1 MTTTAAPGRPGITRR
16 NRMSD
21 TSTPTPADVTR
32 VAPASTGF
40 TGGVLAQGDTTVT
53 DGVIA
58 KVAGLA
64 VRDIPGVH
72 ALGGGAARVIGQLRD
87 RIGQTD
93 LTQGIAVDAQEAGV
107 AFEVTLVAEYGV
119 PLQDVAADVRAAIS
133 DAVTELVG
141 RPVTRVDVTVADI
154 VMPGEGSDDAA
165 EAPAV

>member
-1 MTTTAAPGRPGITRR
+1 
-16 NRMSD
+16 MSD
-21 TSTPTPADVTR
+21 TNPSTSTSTPTPADVTR
-32 VAPASTGF
+32 VAPASAGTVVPGA
-40 TGGVLAQGDTTVT
+40 LAEGDTTVT
-53 DGVIA
+53 DGVIG

-93 LTQGIAVDAQEAGV
+93 LTQGISVDAQEAGV
-107 AFEVTLVAEYGV
+107 SFQVTLVAEYGV

-154 VMPGEGSDDAA
+154 VLPGEGSDDEAA

>member
-1 MTTTAAPGRPGITRR
+1 
-16 NRMSD
+16 MSD
-21 TSTPTPADVTR
+21 TNPSTSTSTPTPADVTR
-32 VAPASTGF
+32 VAPASAGAVVP
-40 TGGVLAQGDTTVT
+40 GALAEGDTTVT
-53 DGVIA
+53 DGVIG

-93 LTQGIAVDAQEAGV
+93 LTQGISVDAQEAGV
-107 AFEVTLVAEYGV
+107 SFQVTLVAEYGV
-119 PLQDVAADVRAAIS
+119 PLQDVAADVRATIS

-154 VMPGEGSDDAA
+154 VLPGEGSDDEPA
-165 EAPAV
+165 EAPVV

>member
-1 MTTTAAPGRPGITRR
+1 
-16 NRMSD
+16 MSD
-21 TSTPTPADVTR
+21 QNTSTPADVAR
-32 VAPASTGF
+32 VSPASTGAS
-40 TGGVLAQGDTTVT
+40 TGITGSVLAEGDTTVT
-53 DGVIA
+53 DAVIA

-119 PLQDVAADVRAAIS
+119 PLQDIAAGVRAAIS

-141 RPVTRVDVTVADI
+141 RRVTRVDVTVADI
-154 VMPGEGSDDAA
+154 VMPGEGSDDDTSA
-165 EAPAV
+165 APAV

>member
-1 MTTTAAPGRPGITRR
+1 
-16 NRMSD
+16 MSD
-21 TSTPTPADVTR
+21 QSTPTPADVTR
-32 VAPASTGF
+32 VAPASTGV
-40 TGGVLAQGDTTVT
+40 TGGVLADGDTTVT

-72 ALGGGAARVIGQLRD
+72 SLGGGAARVIGQLRD

-93 LTQGIAVDAQEAGV
+93 LTQGIAVDAQEEGV
-107 AFEVTLVAEYGV
+107 SFQVTLVAEYGV

-141 RPVTRVDVTVADI
+141 RTVTRVDVTVADI
-154 VMPGEGSDDAA
+154 VMPGEGSDDDAAA

>member
-1 MTTTAAPGRPGITRR
+1 
-16 NRMSD
+16 MSD
-21 TSTPTPADVTR
+21 TNPSTPTPADVTR
-32 VAPASTGF
+32 VAPASDGA
-40 TGGVLAQGDTTVT
+40 VAPAALAEGDTVVT
-53 DGVIA
+53 DGVVA

-93 LTQGIAVDAQEAGV
+93 LTQGISVETAEAGV
-107 AFEVTLVAEYGV
+107 SFQVTLVAEYGV
-119 PLQDVAADVRAAIS
+119 PLQQVAADVRAAIT

-141 RPVTRVDVTVADI
+141 RPVTRVDVTIADI
-154 VMPGEGSDDAA
+154 VLPGEGSDDEAV

>member
-1 MTTTAAPGRPGITRR
+1 
-16 NRMSD
+16 MSD
-21 TSTPTPADVTR
+21 TNPSTPTPADVTR
-32 VAPASTGF
+32 VAPASAGAVAP
-40 TGGVLAQGDTTVT
+40 GALAEGDTVVT
-53 DGVIA
+53 DGVVA

-93 LTQGIAVDAQEAGV
+93 LTQGISVEAEEAGV
-107 AFEVTLVAEYGV
+107 SFQVTLVAEYGV
-119 PLQDVAADVRAAIS
+119 PLQDVAADVRAAIT

-141 RPVTRVDVTVADI
+141 RPVTRVDVTIADI
-154 VMPGEGSDDAA
+154 VLPGEGSDDDA

>member
-1 MTTTAAPGRPGITRR
+1 
-16 NRMSD
+16 MSD

-32 VAPASTGF
+32 VAPATTGV
-40 TGGVLAQGDTTVT
+40 TGGVLADGDTTVT

-93 LTQGIAVDAQEAGV
+93 LTQGIAVEAQEAGV
-107 AFEVTLVAEYGV
+107 AFQVTLVAEYGV

-133 DAVTELVG
+133 DAVTGLVG
-141 RPVTRVDVTVADI
+141 RAVTRVDVTIADI
-154 VMPGEGSDDAA
+154 VMPGEGSDDDAA

>member
-1 MTTTAAPGRPGITRR
+1 MR

-21 TSTPTPADVTR
+21 TNPTTPTPADVTR
-32 VAPASTGF
+32 VAPASAGAV
-40 TGGVLAQGDTTVT
+40 TGGALAEGDTVVT
-53 DGVIA
+53 DGVVA

-93 LTQGIAVDAQEAGV
+93 LTQGISVEAQDAGV
-107 AFEVTLVAEYGV
+107 AFQVTLVAEYGV
-119 PLQDVAADVRAAIS
+119 PLQDVAAD
-133 DAVTELVG
+133 TELVG
-141 RPVTRVDVTVADI
+141 KPVTRVDVTVADI

-165 EAPAV
+165 AEAPSA

>member
-1 MTTTAAPGRPGITRR
+1 
-16 NRMSD
+16 MSD
-21 TSTPTPADVTR
+21 LNTSTPADVTR
-32 VAPASTGF
+32 VAPASTGI
-40 TGGVLAQGDTTVT
+40 TGAVLAEGDTTVT

-93 LTQGIAVDAQEAGV
+93 LTQGISVDAQEAGV
-107 AFEVTLVAEYGV
+107 SLQVTLVAEYGV

-154 VMPGEGSDDAA
+154 VLPGEGSDDDAV

>member
-1 MTTTAAPGRPGITRR
+1 MR

-21 TSTPTPADVTR
+21 TNSSTSPSTPTPADVTR
-32 VAPASTGF
+32 VAPASTGAVAP
-40 TGGVLAQGDTTVT
+40 GALAEGDTTVT

-93 LTQGIAVDAQEAGV
+93 LTQGISVETQDAGV
-107 AFEVTLVAEYGV
+107 AFQVTLVAEYGV

-141 RPVTRVDVTVADI
+141 RTVTRVDVTVADI
-154 VMPGEGSDDAA
+154 VMPGEGSDDDAA
-165 EAPAV
+165 APAV

>member
-1 MTTTAAPGRPGITRR
+1 
-16 NRMSD
+16 MSD
-21 TSTPTPADVTR
+21 TTTPTPADVTR
-32 VAPASTGF
+32 IAPAGTAVTGS
-40 TGGVLAQGDTTVT
+40 GLAEGDTTVT
-53 DGVIA
+53 DAVIG

-93 LTQGIAVDAQEAGV
+93 LTQGISVDAQETGV
-107 AFEVTLVAEYGV
+107 SFQVTLVAEYGV

-154 VMPGEGSDDAA
+154 VLPGEGSDDDAA

>member
-1 MTTTAAPGRPGITRR
+1 MR

-21 TSTPTPADVTR
+21 TNPTTPTPGAV
-32 VAPASTGF
+32 
-40 TGGVLAQGDTTVT
+40 TGGALAEGDPVVT
-53 DGVIA
+53 DGVVA

-93 LTQGIAVDAQEAGV
+93 LTQGISVEAQDAGV
-107 AFEVTLVAEYGV
+107 AFQVTLVAEYGV
-119 PLQDVAADVRAAIS
+119 PLQDVAADVRAAIV

-141 RPVTRVDVTVADI
+141 KPVTRVDVTVADI
-154 VMPGEGSDDAA
+154 VMPGEGSDDEAA
-165 EAPAV
+165 EAPTA